1 MKMKSLTNEQ
11 QKSFQNA
18 KICYISKEI
27 FEDKNAKDKKYCKV
41 TDHSHTEGY
50 RAAAHSLCNLKYSVP
65 KEISVLFHNGS
76 N

>member
-1 MKMKSLTNEQ
+1 MKSLTNEQ

>member
-1 MKMKSLTNEQ
+1 MKSLTNEQ

-65 KEISVLFHNGS
+65 KEICVLFHNGS

>member
-1 MKMKSLTNEQ
+1 MKPLTNEQ

-18 KICYISKEI
+18 KICYISKET
-27 FEDKNAKDKKYCKV
+27 FENKNAKDKEYYKV
-41 TDHSHTEGY
+41 MDHCHTEGY